1 MSLRISRYISAIVIS
16 LLLITPVRAQENAEE
31 PHEKTEKEKEAELA
45 KQEIPVFM
53 GVIVQADIVG
63 VVMKALDADWSQMEV
78 AARLNFKEK
87 FFPVF
92 ELGYGESDCI
102 GTETENT
109 FSTKAPYFRVGM
121 DYNFSKKWWN
131 GNRIYAGFR
140 YAFTSFDY
148 DIAALDFA
156 DPVWGNDV
164 TFNYEGLSANSH
176 WAELVFGLETK
187 IWGIFYLGWNVR
199 YKFRIKHSEATVG
212 KPYYVPGFGEYD
224 NSCFGGTFNIIFNI

>member
-1 MSLRISRYISAIVIS
+1 MLAF
-16 LLLITPVRAQENAEE
+16 PVRAQDSDE
-31 PHEKTEKEKEAELA
+31 PHVKTEKEIEAELA
-45 KQEIPVFM
+45 KQKVPVFM

-78 AARLNFKEK
+78 AARINLKEK

-109 FSTKAPYFRVGM
+109 FSTKAPYFRIGM

-131 GNRIYAGFR
+131 GNRIFAGVR
-140 YAFTSFDY
+140 YAFTSYDY
-148 DIAALDFA
+148 DIASLDFA
-156 DPVWGNDV
+156 DPVWGNEV
-164 TFNYEGLSANSH
+164 PFNYEGLSAKFQ
-176 WAELVFGLETK
+176 WAEFVFGMETK
-187 IWGIFYLGWNVR
+187 IWTLFYLGWTVR
-199 YKFRIKHSEATVG
+199 YKFRVKHSESSVG